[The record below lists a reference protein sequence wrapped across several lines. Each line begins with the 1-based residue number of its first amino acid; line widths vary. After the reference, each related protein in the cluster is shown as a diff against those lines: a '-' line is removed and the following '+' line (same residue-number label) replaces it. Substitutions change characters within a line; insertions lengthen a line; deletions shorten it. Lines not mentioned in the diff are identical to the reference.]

1 VAPSLLIAPEIARSF
16 VAERFP
22 ADRLICREGDPG
34 DKFYIIVRGEVSI
47 TTSGST
53 GQEQELGI
61 LQDGDYFGEIA
72 LLRDLPRTATVRTRL
87 PSLLLALQRQQL
99 LKLMVKAPQLREILE
114 HAIDTRLE
122 ERARAK
128 EV

>member
-1 VAPSLLIAPEIARSF
+1 MAPSLLIAPEIARSF